1 MNRSGRRAAR
11 RGGLVGTDWVR
22 EDMVLGMPSSGE
34 KGAPGLLRAIKR
46 YGRPVERS
54 YVHRVG
60 KTFFPT
66 SAGPKRLFEVVML
79 LRRRNGLY
87 LVHTKEFYPKA
98 TYRLLSGGVKPG
110 EDLIAAVRREAL
122 EETGLEVRIESF
134 LGILRHQ
141 FVCEGRSLP
150 LVSYLFA
157 VVEESG
163 VLGCDDPHEA
173 ITGFREV
180 TLREIAAMADSLESL
195 PPDWID
201 WGRFRATA
209 HRLAGERL

>member
-1 MNRSGRRAAR
+1 
-11 RGGLVGTDWVR
+11 
-22 EDMVLGMPSSGE
+22 MPSSGE
-34 KGAPGLLRAIKR
+34 KGPPGLLGAIKR

-66 SAGPKRLFEVVML
+66 SAGPKRLFEVVIL
-79 LRRRNGLY
+79 LRRPNGLY
-87 LVHTKEFYPKA
+87 LVHTKEFYPKG

-110 EDLIAAVRREAL
+110 EDLITAVRREAL

-141 FVCEGRSLP
+141 FVCEGRNLP
-150 LVSYLFA
+150 FVSYLFA
-157 VVEESG
+157 VVEEGG
-163 VLGCDDPHEA
+163 VLGCNDPHEA
-173 ITGFREV
+173 IVGFREV
-180 TLREIAAMADSLESL
+180 TLPEITATADSLESL
-195 PPDWID
+195 PPDWLE

-209 HRLAGERL
+209 HRLAGELLSNQGRRCPGNDVQ